1 MSYYNK
7 CPVCGANLDPG
18 EACNCEEQ
26 RSFEKTSKDKP
37 KAWRCDCEN
46 EIAVEI
52 KKAPAKV
59 RVSTGA
65 NVRKDKT
72 ITISLYYDN

>member
-46 EIAVEI
+46 DGN
-52 KKAPAKV
+52 KKGTCESESFNRCKCPKGQNHNNFIIL
-59 RVSTGA
+59 R
-65 NVRKDKT
+65 
-72 ITISLYYDN
+72 